1 MSSAVKVYLRARPT
15 NGAAESFRCVLAPP
29 PSLSRALGSF
39 PRLVDGRF
47 DPRGATSADE
57 PPAPTADALRF
68 HASSRAPPACERP
81 GSPDTSLRDTRAPRS
96 VGEDNRTVS
105 VSLKRTEQGLINNS
119 ADAIQFE
126 FDTILHDAS
135 QESVFTQCAA
145 EVCESVLAGYNGTVF
160 AYGQT
165 GAGKTY
171 TMSGDAGSDYKQ
183 RGVIPRAVHHLFRE
197 MDVRVGKD
205 MRASVSYLEIYNEG
219 MYDLLADEIVPDS
232 DLVVVDRDGEME
244 VKHLTKKKC
253 GDEAEALRFFFAGER
268 NRAVADHV
276 LNKTSSRSHCVFTVH
291 LESRSTGD
299 GDDRTVVSKLN
310 LVDLAGSERVKKT
323 HVTGKALVEATH
335 INKSLTFLE
344 QTVNAL
350 SRGDKHVA
358 FRQSKLTSVLR
369 DALGGNCKTTMIACT
384 WPDEAHAEETVSTCR
399 FASRVMTLST
409 RAVVNESKDPRVLAA
424 KYERRCEELMR
435 ELAARDT
442 FAGKAPVNYGPMGE
456 VERREL
462 EDVVRLFLETENAN
476 ADDVPAESLR
486 QVREAFRLFKKAYVE
501 AVAET
506 DRRVAEAREEATAE
520 AAKAGV
526 GAENLAAEGDAEGE
540 GEAAEAPAEGEEA
553 AAAAAA
559 GDDDAAV
566 GDEDAD
572 ASGFAAGV
580 APADAVPPPESPQRA
595 KNDVAMTRAAE
606 TARKV
611 AASRVEAEQRELAFA
626 EYKKSV
632 SPERAAEAAAASA
645 RLKQA
650 KASLKEA
657 VETVNTLK
665 AEIDALGL
673 AVDEAKAQA
682 AAERGAD
689 EPAEVVDAETYA
701 SMVALKKTKARY
713 RATFEEVKGL
723 KASLPGLTTAA
734 AETRAALVQAFQEW
748 YEKGGGLDLLVQRDA
763 DEDDMDYGEK
773 FDQLELQRA
782 LNRDPESGAFFAA
795 KKGLLGSTK
804 RVPVTRTVQHM
815 RALAST
821 QRRAF

>member
-1 MSSAVKVYLRARPT
+1 M
-15 NGAAESFRCVLAPP
+15 
-29 PSLSRALGSF
+29 
-39 PRLVDGRF
+39 
-47 DPRGATSADE
+47 
-57 PPAPTADALRF
+57 
-68 HASSRAPPACERP
+68 
-81 GSPDTSLRDTRAPRS
+81 
-96 VGEDNRTVS
+96 
-105 VSLKRTEQGLINNS
+105 SLKRTEQGLINNS

-171 TMSGDAGSDYKQ
+171 TMSGDVGSEYKQ

-253 GDEAEALRFFFAGER
+253 RDEAEALRFFFAGER

-291 LESRSTGD
+291 LESRSVGD

-323 HVTGKALVEATH
+323 RVSGKALVEATH

-384 WPDEAHAEETVSTCR
+384 WPDEAHAEETISTCR
-399 FASRVMTLST
+399 FASRVMTLRT

-506 DRRVAEAREEATAE
+506 DRRVAQAREEATAE

-526 GAENLAAEGDAEGE
+526 GAADAAEDR
-540 GEAAEAPAEGEEA
+540 AEGEEA
-553 AAAAAA
+553 PADAADAADAAGEGAAAEGAA
-559 GDDDAAV
+559 DEDAAV

-580 APADAVPPPESPQRA
+580 APADAVPPPESPRRA
-595 KNDVAMTRAAE
+595 KEDVAMTRAAE
-606 TARKV
+606 TARKL

-626 EYKKSV
+626 EYKTSV

-650 KASLKEA
+650 KAGLKEV

-665 AEIDALGL
+665 VEIDALGV
-673 AVDEAKAQA
+673 AVDEAKARS
-682 AAERGAD
+682 AAERGAG
-689 EPAEVVDAETYA
+689 EPAEVVDAETYE
-701 SMVALKKTKARY
+701 SMVALKKTKAKY
-713 RATFEEVKGL
+713 RATFEEVKRA

-734 AETRAALVQAFQEW
+734 AETRAALVQEFQEW
-748 YEKGGGLDLLVQRDA
+748 YDKGGGLDLLVQRDA

>member
-1 MSSAVKVYLRARPT
+1 M
-15 NGAAESFRCVLAPP
+15 
-29 PSLSRALGSF
+29 
-39 PRLVDGRF
+39 
-47 DPRGATSADE
+47 
-57 PPAPTADALRF
+57 
-68 HASSRAPPACERP
+68 
-81 GSPDTSLRDTRAPRS
+81 
-96 VGEDNRTVS
+96 
-105 VSLKRTEQGLINNS
+105 SLKRTEQGLINNS

-171 TMSGDAGSDYKQ
+171 TMSGDVGSDYKQ

-253 GDEAEALRFFFAGER
+253 RDEAEALRFFFAGER

-291 LESRSTGD
+291 LESRSVGD

-323 HVTGKALVEATH
+323 RVSGKALVEATH

-384 WPDEAHAEETVSTCR
+384 WPDEAHAEETISTCR
-399 FASRVMTLST
+399 FASRVMTLRT

-526 GAENLAAEGDAEGE
+526 GAENLAAEGEAEGE
-540 GEAAEAPAEGEEA
+540 GEAAEAPAEGEEAA

-713 RATFEEVKGL
+713 RATFEEVKRL

>member
-1 MSSAVKVYLRARPT
+1 M
-15 NGAAESFRCVLAPP
+15 
-29 PSLSRALGSF
+29 
-39 PRLVDGRF
+39 
-47 DPRGATSADE
+47 
-57 PPAPTADALRF
+57 
-68 HASSRAPPACERP
+68 
-81 GSPDTSLRDTRAPRS
+81 
-96 VGEDNRTVS
+96 
-105 VSLKRTEQGLINNS
+105 SLKRTEQGLINNS

-171 TMSGDAGSDYKQ
+171 TMSGDVGSDYKQ

-253 GDEAEALRFFFAGER
+253 RDEAEALRFFFAGER

-291 LESRSTGD
+291 LESRSVGD

-323 HVTGKALVEATH
+323 RVSGKALVEATH

-384 WPDEAHAEETVSTCR
+384 WPDEAHAEETISTCR
-399 FASRVMTLST
+399 FASRVMTLRT

-506 DRRVAEAREEATAE
+506 DRRVAQAREEATAE

-526 GAENLAAEGDAEGE
+526 GAADAAEDRAEGE
-540 GEAAEAPAEGEEA
+540 EAPAEGADAADAAGEGA
-553 AAAAAA
+553 AAEGAA
-559 GDDDAAV
+559 DEDAAV

-580 APADAVPPPESPQRA
+580 APADAVPPPESPRRA
-595 KNDVAMTRAAE
+595 KEDVAMTRAAE
-606 TARKV
+606 TARKL

-626 EYKKSV
+626 EYKTSV

-650 KASLKEA
+650 KAGLKEV

-665 AEIDALGL
+665 VEIDALGV
-673 AVDEAKAQA
+673 AVDEAKARS
-682 AAERGAD
+682 AAERGAG
-689 EPAEVVDAETYA
+689 EPAEVVDAETYE
-701 SMVALKKTKARY
+701 SMVALKKTKAKY
-713 RATFEEVKGL
+713 RATFEEVKRA

-734 AETRAALVQAFQEW
+734 AETRAALVQEFQEW
-748 YEKGGGLDLLVQRDA
+748 YDKGGGLDLLVQRDA

-795 KKGLLGSTK
+795 KKGLMGSTK

>member
-1 MSSAVKVYLRARPT
+1 M
-15 NGAAESFRCVLAPP
+15 
-29 PSLSRALGSF
+29 
-39 PRLVDGRF
+39 
-47 DPRGATSADE
+47 
-57 PPAPTADALRF
+57 
-68 HASSRAPPACERP
+68 
-81 GSPDTSLRDTRAPRS
+81 
-96 VGEDNRTVS
+96 
-105 VSLKRTEQGLINNS
+105 SLKRTEQGLINNS

-171 TMSGDAGSDYKQ
+171 TMSGDVGSEYKQ

-253 GDEAEALRFFFAGER
+253 RDEAEALRFFFAGER

-291 LESRSTGD
+291 LESRSVGD

-323 HVTGKALVEATH
+323 RVSGKALVEATH

-384 WPDEAHAEETVSTCR
+384 WPDEAHAEETISTCR
-399 FASRVMTLST
+399 FASRVMTLRT

-456 VERREL
+456 LERREL

-506 DRRVAEAREEATAE
+506 DRRVAQAREEATAE

-526 GAENLAAEGDAEGE
+526 GAADAAEDR
-540 GEAAEAPAEGEEA
+540 AEGEEA
-553 AAAAAA
+553 PADAADAADAAGEGAAAEGAA
-559 GDDDAAV
+559 DEDAAV

-580 APADAVPPPESPQRA
+580 APADAVPPPESPRRA
-595 KNDVAMTRAAE
+595 KEDVAMTRAAE
-606 TARKV
+606 TARKL

-626 EYKKSV
+626 EYKTSV

-650 KASLKEA
+650 KAGLKEA

-665 AEIDALGL
+665 VEIDALGV
-673 AVDEAKAQA
+673 AVDEAKARS
-682 AAERGAD
+682 AAERGAG
-689 EPAEVVDAETYA
+689 EPAEVVDAETYE
-701 SMVALKKTKARY
+701 SMVALKKTKAKY
-713 RATFEEVKGL
+713 RATFEEVKRA

-734 AETRAALVQAFQEW
+734 AETRAALVQEFQEW
-748 YEKGGGLDLLVQRDA
+748 YDKGGGLDLLVQRDA

>member
-39 PRLVDGRF
+39 PRFRSTGASIREARRPRTSHRLPPPTRF
-47 DPRGATSADE
+47 ASTRRRARL
-57 PPAPTADALRF
+57 PPAND
-68 HASSRAPPACERP
+68 
-81 GSPDTSLRDTRAPRS
+81 PDTSLRDTRAPRS

-384 WPDEAHAEETVSTCR
+384 WPDEAHAEETISTCR

-526 GAENLAAEGDAEGE
+526 GAENLAAEGEAEGE
-540 GEAAEAPAEGEEA
+540 GQAAEAPAEGEE
-553 AAAAAA
+553 AAAA

-665 AEIDALGL
+665 AEIDALGV
-673 AVDEAKAQA
+673 AVDEAKVQA

>member
-39 PRLVDGRF
+39 PRFRSTGASIREARRPRTSHRLPPPTRF
-47 DPRGATSADE
+47 ASTRRRARL
-57 PPAPTADALRF
+57 PPAND
-68 HASSRAPPACERP
+68 
-81 GSPDTSLRDTRAPRS
+81 PDTSLRDTRAPRS

-384 WPDEAHAEETVSTCR
+384 WPDEAHAEETISTCR

-526 GAENLAAEGDAEGE
+526 GAENLAAEGEAEGE
-540 GEAAEAPAEGEEA
+540 GQAAEAPAEGEE
-553 AAAAAA
+553 AAAA

-665 AEIDALGL
+665 AEIDALGV
-673 AVDEAKAQA
+673 AVDEAKVQA

-713 RATFEEVKGL
+713 RATFEEVKRL

>member
-1 MSSAVKVYLRARPT
+1 VALLT
-15 NGAAESFRCVLAPP
+15 PP
-29 PSLSRALGSF
+29 PI
-39 PRLVDGRF
+39 
-47 DPRGATSADE
+47 
-57 PPAPTADALRF
+57 PP
-68 HASSRAPPACERP
+68 
-81 GSPDTSLRDTRAPRS
+81 APRS

-205 MRASVSYLEIYNEG
+205 ITLSVSYLEIYNEG

-253 GDEAEALRFFFAGER
+253 RDEAEALRFFFAGER

-291 LESRSTGD
+291 LESRSVGD

-323 HVTGKALVEATH
+323 NVTGKALLEATH

-384 WPDEAHAEETVSTCR
+384 WPDEAHAEETISTCR

-424 KYERRCEELMR
+424 KYERRCEELLR

-462 EDVVRLFLETENAN
+462 ESEVRMFLETENAN

-486 QVREAFRLFKKAYVE
+486 QVREAFRLFKKAYLE
-501 AVAET
+501 AVNET
-506 DRRVAEAREEATAE
+506 DRRVAEAREETMKEALKAGAGE
-520 AAKAGV
+520 AA
-526 GAENLAAEGDAEGE
+526 AEENGGEEKEKAEGAEGE
-540 GEAAEAPAEGEEA
+540 GEAEGDAPAEGEDA
-553 AAAAAA
+553 T
-559 GDDDAAV
+559 GDDAAV

-580 APADAVPPPESPQRA
+580 APADAAPPPESPQRA

-606 TARKV
+606 TARKA
-611 AASRVEAEQRELAFA
+611 AASRVEAEQREVAFA

-645 RLKQA
+645 RLKEA

-665 AEIDALGL
+665 AEIDALGV
-673 AVDEAKAQA
+673 AVDEAKAKS
-682 AAERGAD
+682 AAERGAG
-689 EPAEVVDAETYA
+689 EPADVVDAETYE

-713 RATFEEVKGL
+713 RSTFEEVKRL
-723 KASLPGLTTAA
+723 KASLPDLTTAA
-734 AETRAALVQAFQEW
+734 AETRAALVKEFQEW
-748 YEKGGGLDLLVQRDA
+748 YDKGGGLDLLVQRDA

>member
-1 MSSAVKVYLRARPT
+1 VRNKGEETRITKRYALYGALSDDVKSLLGHRGGVKTGTKFTYAATNEASLPEDDVSIPEVAFAGRSNVGKSSLINAVTLSSAARSSDVPGKTQSLNFYDVSRRLRVVDMPGYGFAFANDDRVTDWNRLMDRYLT
-15 NGAAESFRCVLAPP
+15 
-29 PSLSRALGSF
+29 
-39 PRLVDGRF
+39 GRK
-47 DPRGATSADE
+47 A
-57 PPAPTADALRF
+57 
-68 HASSRAPPACERP
+68 
-81 GSPDTSLRDTRAPRS
+81 
-96 VGEDNRTVS
+96 
-105 VSLKRTEQGLINNS
+105 LKRVYVVIDARHGL
-119 ADAIQFE
+119 
-126 FDTILHDAS
+126 
-135 QESVFTQCAA
+135 
-145 EVCESVLAGYNGTVF
+145 
-160 AYGQT
+160 
-165 GAGKTY
+165 
-171 TMSGDAGSDYKQ
+171 KQ
-183 RGVIPRAVHHLFRE
+183 PDRE
-197 MDVRVGKD
+197 MLAFLSKYGG
-205 MRASVSYLEIYNEG
+205 VSY
-219 MYDLLADEIVPDS
+219 
-232 DLVVVDRDGEME
+232 
-244 VKHLTKKKC
+244 
-253 GDEAEALRFFFAGER
+253 
-268 NRAVADHV
+268 AVV
-276 LNKTSSRSHCVFTVH
+276 LNKTDLVKPADLARRAFLIKEELRAAKRARAEVWMAST
-291 LESRSTGD
+291 STG
-299 GDDRTVVSKLN
+299 
-310 LVDLAGSERVKKT
+310 AG
-323 HVTGKALVEATH
+323 
-335 INKSLTFLE
+335 
-344 QTVNAL
+344 
-350 SRGDKHVA
+350 VA
-358 FRQSKLTSVLR
+358 EFGAEL
-369 DALGGNCKTTMIACT
+369 LG
-384 WPDEAHAEETVSTCR
+384 
-399 FASRVMTLST
+399 
-409 RAVVNESKDPRVLAA
+409 LAA
-424 KYERRCEELMR
+424 AC
-435 ELAARDT
+435 
-442 FAGKAPVNYGPMGE
+442 AP
-456 VERREL
+456 
-462 EDVVRLFLETENAN
+462 
-476 ADDVPAESLR
+476 
-486 QVREAFRLFKKAYVE
+486 
-501 AVAET
+501 
-506 DRRVAEAREEATAE
+506 
-520 AAKAGV
+520 
-526 GAENLAAEGDAEGE
+526 
-540 GEAAEAPAEGEEA
+540 GEEGKVDRAAASAAA

-665 AEIDALGL
+665 AEIDALGV
-673 AVDEAKAQA
+673 AVDEAKVQA

-713 RATFEEVKGL
+713 RATFEEVKRL

>member
-1 MSSAVKVYLRARPT
+1 M
-15 NGAAESFRCVLAPP
+15 
-29 PSLSRALGSF
+29 
-39 PRLVDGRF
+39 
-47 DPRGATSADE
+47 
-57 PPAPTADALRF
+57 
-68 HASSRAPPACERP
+68 
-81 GSPDTSLRDTRAPRS
+81 
-96 VGEDNRTVS
+96 
-105 VSLKRTEQGLINNS
+105 SLKRTEQGLINNS

-171 TMSGDAGSDYKQ
+171 TMSGDVGSDYKQ

-253 GDEAEALRFFFAGER
+253 RDEAEALRFFFAGER

-323 HVTGKALVEATH
+323 RVSGKALVEATH

-384 WPDEAHAEETVSTCR
+384 WPDEAHAEETISTCR
-399 FASRVMTLST
+399 FASRVMTLRT

-506 DRRVAEAREEATAE
+506 DRRVAQAREEATAE

-526 GAENLAAEGDAEGE
+526 GAADAAEDRAEGE
-540 GEAAEAPAEGEEA
+540 EAPAEGADAADAAGEGA
-553 AAAAAA
+553 AAEGAA
-559 GDDDAAV
+559 DEDAAV

-580 APADAVPPPESPQRA
+580 APADAVPPPESPRRA
-595 KNDVAMTRAAE
+595 KEDVAMTRAAE
-606 TARKV
+606 TARKL

-626 EYKKSV
+626 EYKTSV

-650 KASLKEA
+650 KAGLKEA

-665 AEIDALGL
+665 VEIDALGV
-673 AVDEAKAQA
+673 AVDEAKARS
-682 AAERGAD
+682 AAERGAG
-689 EPAEVVDAETYA
+689 EPAEVVDAETYE
-701 SMVALKKTKARY
+701 SMVALKKTKAKY
-713 RATFEEVKGL
+713 RATFEEVKRA

-734 AETRAALVQAFQEW
+734 AETRAALVQEFQEW
-748 YEKGGGLDLLVQRDA
+748 YDKGGGLDLLVQRDA

-795 KKGLLGSTK
+795 KKGLMGSTK

>member
-39 PRLVDGRF
+39 PRFRSTGASIREARRPRTSHRLPPPTRF
-47 DPRGATSADE
+47 ASTRRRARL
-57 PPAPTADALRF
+57 PPAND
-68 HASSRAPPACERP
+68 
-81 GSPDTSLRDTRAPRS
+81 PDTSLRDTRAPRS

-384 WPDEAHAEETVSTCR
+384 WPDEAHAEETISTCR

-526 GAENLAAEGDAEGE
+526 GAENLAAEGEAEGE

-553 AAAAAA
+553 AAA

-566 GDEDAD
+566 GDEDAH

-580 APADAVPPPESPQRA
+580 APAVAVPPPESPQRA

-665 AEIDALGL
+665 AEIDALGV
-673 AVDEAKAQA
+673 AVDEAKVQA

-713 RATFEEVKGL
+713 RATFEEVKRL

>member
-1 MSSAVKVYLRARPT
+1 M
-15 NGAAESFRCVLAPP
+15 
-29 PSLSRALGSF
+29 
-39 PRLVDGRF
+39 
-47 DPRGATSADE
+47 
-57 PPAPTADALRF
+57 
-68 HASSRAPPACERP
+68 
-81 GSPDTSLRDTRAPRS
+81 
-96 VGEDNRTVS
+96 
-105 VSLKRTEQGLINNS
+105 SLKRTEQGLINNS

-171 TMSGDAGSDYKQ
+171 TMSGDVGSDYKQ

-253 GDEAEALRFFFAGER
+253 RDEAEALRFFFAGER

-291 LESRSTGD
+291 LESRSVGD

-323 HVTGKALVEATH
+323 RVSGKALVEATH

-384 WPDEAHAEETVSTCR
+384 WPDEAHAEETISTCR
-399 FASRVMTLST
+399 FASRVMTLRT

-506 DRRVAEAREEATAE
+506 DRRVAQAREEATAE

-526 GAENLAAEGDAEGE
+526 GAADAAEDRAEGE
-540 GEAAEAPAEGEEA
+540 EAPAEGADA
-553 AAAAAA
+553 ADAA
-559 GDDDAAV
+559 GEGAAGEGAADEDAAV

-580 APADAVPPPESPQRA
+580 APADAVPPPESPRRA
-595 KNDVAMTRAAE
+595 KEDVAMTRAAE
-606 TARKV
+606 TARKL

-626 EYKKSV
+626 EYKTSV

-650 KASLKEA
+650 KAGLKEA

-665 AEIDALGL
+665 VEIDALGV
-673 AVDEAKAQA
+673 AVDEAKARS
-682 AAERGAD
+682 AAERGAG
-689 EPAEVVDAETYA
+689 EPAEVVDAETYE
-701 SMVALKKTKARY
+701 SMVALKKTKAKY
-713 RATFEEVKGL
+713 RATFEEVKRA

-734 AETRAALVQAFQEW
+734 AETRAALVQEFQEW
-748 YEKGGGLDLLVQRDA
+748 YDKGGGLDLLVQRDA

-795 KKGLLGSTK
+795 KKGLMGSTK

>member
-1 MSSAVKVYLRARPT
+1 M
-15 NGAAESFRCVLAPP
+15 
-29 PSLSRALGSF
+29 
-39 PRLVDGRF
+39 
-47 DPRGATSADE
+47 
-57 PPAPTADALRF
+57 
-68 HASSRAPPACERP
+68 
-81 GSPDTSLRDTRAPRS
+81 
-96 VGEDNRTVS
+96 
-105 VSLKRTEQGLINNS
+105 SLKRTEQGLINNS

-171 TMSGDAGSDYKQ
+171 TMSGDVGSDYKQ

-253 GDEAEALRFFFAGER
+253 RDEAEALRFFFAGER

-384 WPDEAHAEETVSTCR
+384 WPDEAHAEETISTCR
-399 FASRVMTLST
+399 FASRVMTLRT

-506 DRRVAEAREEATAE
+506 DRRVAQAREEATAE

-526 GAENLAAEGDAEGE
+526 GAADAAEDRAEGE
-540 GEAAEAPAEGEEA
+540 EAPAEGADAADAAGEGA
-553 AAAAAA
+553 AAEGAA
-559 GDDDAAV
+559 DEDAAV

-580 APADAVPPPESPQRA
+580 APADAVPPPESPRRA
-595 KNDVAMTRAAE
+595 KEDVAMTRAAE
-606 TARKV
+606 TARKL

-626 EYKKSV
+626 EYKTSV

-650 KASLKEA
+650 KAGLKEA

-665 AEIDALGL
+665 VEIDALGV
-673 AVDEAKAQA
+673 AVDEAKARS
-682 AAERGAD
+682 AAERGAG
-689 EPAEVVDAETYA
+689 EPAEVVDAETYE
-701 SMVALKKTKARY
+701 SMVALKKTKAKY
-713 RATFEEVKGL
+713 RATFEEVKRA

-734 AETRAALVQAFQEW
+734 AETRAALVQEFQEW
-748 YEKGGGLDLLVQRDA
+748 YDKGGGLDLLVQRDA

-795 KKGLLGSTK
+795 KKGLMGSTK

>member
-39 PRLVDGRF
+39 PRFRSTGASIREARRPRTSHRLPPPTRF
-47 DPRGATSADE
+47 ASTRRRARL
-57 PPAPTADALRF
+57 PPAND
-68 HASSRAPPACERP
+68 
-81 GSPDTSLRDTRAPRS
+81 PDTSLRDTRAPRS

-384 WPDEAHAEETVSTCR
+384 WPDEAHAEETISTCR

-526 GAENLAAEGDAEGE
+526 GAENLAAEGEAEGE
-540 GEAAEAPAEGEEA
+540 GEAAEAPAEGEE
-553 AAAAAA
+553 AAAA

-665 AEIDALGL
+665 AEIDALGV
-673 AVDEAKAQA
+673 AVDEAKVQA

-713 RATFEEVKGL
+713 RATFEEVKRL

>member
-39 PRLVDGRF
+39 PRFRSTGASIREARRPRTSHRLPPPTRF
-47 DPRGATSADE
+47 ASTRRRARL
-57 PPAPTADALRF
+57 PPAND
-68 HASSRAPPACERP
+68 
-81 GSPDTSLRDTRAPRS
+81 PDTSLRDTRAPRS

-384 WPDEAHAEETVSTCR
+384 WPDEAHAEETISTCR

-526 GAENLAAEGDAEGE
+526 GAENLAAEGEAEGE

-553 AAAAAA
+553 AAA
-559 GDDDAAV
+559 GDEDAAV

-580 APADAVPPPESPQRA
+580 APADAAPPPESPQRA

-665 AEIDALGL
+665 AEIDALGV
-673 AVDEAKAQA
+673 AVDEAKVQA

-713 RATFEEVKGL
+713 RATFEEVKRL

>member
-39 PRLVDGRF
+39 PRFRSTGASIREARRPRTSHRLPPPTRF
-47 DPRGATSADE
+47 ASTRRRARL
-57 PPAPTADALRF
+57 PPAND
-68 HASSRAPPACERP
+68 
-81 GSPDTSLRDTRAPRS
+81 PDTSLRDTRAPRS

-384 WPDEAHAEETVSTCR
+384 WPDEAHAEETISTCR

-526 GAENLAAEGDAEGE
+526 GAENLAAEGEAEGE

-553 AAAAAA
+553 AAA
-559 GDDDAAV
+559 GDEDAAV

-665 AEIDALGL
+665 AEIDALGV
-673 AVDEAKAQA
+673 AVDEAKVQA

-713 RATFEEVKGL
+713 RATFEEVKRL

>member
-1 MSSAVKVYLRARPT
+1 M
-15 NGAAESFRCVLAPP
+15 
-29 PSLSRALGSF
+29 
-39 PRLVDGRF
+39 
-47 DPRGATSADE
+47 
-57 PPAPTADALRF
+57 
-68 HASSRAPPACERP
+68 
-81 GSPDTSLRDTRAPRS
+81 
-96 VGEDNRTVS
+96 
-105 VSLKRTEQGLINNS
+105 SLKRTEQGLINNS

-171 TMSGDAGSDYKQ
+171 TMSGDVGSDYKQ

-253 GDEAEALRFFFAGER
+253 RDEAEALRFFFAGER

-291 LESRSTGD
+291 LESRSVGD
-299 GDDRTVVSKLN
+299 GDDRTVVSTLN

-323 HVTGKALVEATH
+323 RVSGKALVEATH

-384 WPDEAHAEETVSTCR
+384 WPDEAHAEETISTCR
-399 FASRVMTLST
+399 FASRVMTLRT

-506 DRRVAEAREEATAE
+506 DRRVAQAREEATAE

-526 GAENLAAEGDAEGE
+526 GAADAAEDRAEGE
-540 GEAAEAPAEGEEA
+540 EAPAEGADAADAAGEGA
-553 AAAAAA
+553 AAEGAA
-559 GDDDAAV
+559 DEDAAV

-650 KASLKEA
+650 KAGLKEA

-665 AEIDALGL
+665 VEIDALGV
-673 AVDEAKAQA
+673 AVDEAKARS
-682 AAERGAD
+682 AAERGAG
-689 EPAEVVDAETYA
+689 EPAEVVDAETYE
-701 SMVALKKTKARY
+701 SMVALKKTKAKY
-713 RATFEEVKGL
+713 RATFEEVKRA

-734 AETRAALVQAFQEW
+734 AETRAALVQEFQEW
-748 YEKGGGLDLLVQRDA
+748 YDKGGGLDLLVQRDA

-795 KKGLLGSTK
+795 KKGLMGSTK

>member
-1 MSSAVKVYLRARPT
+1 M
-15 NGAAESFRCVLAPP
+15 
-29 PSLSRALGSF
+29 
-39 PRLVDGRF
+39 
-47 DPRGATSADE
+47 
-57 PPAPTADALRF
+57 
-68 HASSRAPPACERP
+68 
-81 GSPDTSLRDTRAPRS
+81 
-96 VGEDNRTVS
+96 
-105 VSLKRTEQGLINNS
+105 SLKRTEQGLINNS

-171 TMSGDAGSDYKQ
+171 TMSGDVGSEYKQ

-253 GDEAEALRFFFAGER
+253 RDEAEALRFFFAGER

-291 LESRSTGD
+291 LESRSVGD

-323 HVTGKALVEATH
+323 RVSGKALVEATH

-384 WPDEAHAEETVSTCR
+384 WPDEAHAEETISTCR
-399 FASRVMTLST
+399 FASRVMTLRT

-456 VERREL
+456 LERREL

-506 DRRVAEAREEATAE
+506 DRRVAQAREEATAE

-526 GAENLAAEGDAEGE
+526 GAADAAEDRAEGE
-540 GEAAEAPAEGEEA
+540 EAPAEGADAADAAGEGA
-553 AAAAAA
+553 AAEGAA
-559 GDDDAAV
+559 DEDAAV

-580 APADAVPPPESPQRA
+580 APADAVPPPESPRRA
-595 KNDVAMTRAAE
+595 KEDVAMTRAAE
-606 TARKV
+606 TARKL

-626 EYKKSV
+626 EYKTSV

-650 KASLKEA
+650 KAGLKEA

-665 AEIDALGL
+665 VEIDALGV
-673 AVDEAKAQA
+673 AVDEAKARS
-682 AAERGAD
+682 AAERGAG
-689 EPAEVVDAETYA
+689 EPAEVVDAETYE
-701 SMVALKKTKARY
+701 SMVALKKTKAKY
-713 RATFEEVKGL
+713 RATFEEVKRA

-734 AETRAALVQAFQEW
+734 AETRAALVQEFQEW
-748 YEKGGGLDLLVQRDA
+748 YDKGGGLDLLVQRDA

>member
-1 MSSAVKVYLRARPT
+1 
-15 NGAAESFRCVLAPP
+15 
-29 PSLSRALGSF
+29 
-39 PRLVDGRF
+39 
-47 DPRGATSADE
+47 
-57 PPAPTADALRF
+57 
-68 HASSRAPPACERP
+68 
-81 GSPDTSLRDTRAPRS
+81 
-96 VGEDNRTVS
+96 
-105 VSLKRTEQGLINNS
+105 
-119 ADAIQFE
+119 
-126 FDTILHDAS
+126 
-135 QESVFTQCAA
+135 
-145 EVCESVLAGYNGTVF
+145 
-160 AYGQT
+160 
-165 GAGKTY
+165 
-171 TMSGDAGSDYKQ
+171 
-183 RGVIPRAVHHLFRE
+183 

-506 DRRVAEAREEATAE
+506 DRRVARRARGDGGRRRV
-520 AAKAGV
+520 AAPRTSPPKEMPKAR
-526 GAENLAAEGDAEGE
+526 AAAER
-540 GEAAEAPAEGEEA
+540 PRRRRA

-559 GDDDAAV
+559 G
-566 GDEDAD
+566 GEDARTPR
-572 ASGFAAGV
+572 ASRPAWRPRTPSPLRR
-580 APADAVPPPESPQRA
+580 APAREERRRHGRA
-595 KNDVAMTRAAE
+595 RRDRAE
-606 TARKV
+606 GCGEPR
-611 AASRVEAEQRELAFA
+611 
-626 EYKKSV
+626 
-632 SPERAAEAAAASA
+632 
-645 RLKQA
+645 
-650 KASLKEA
+650 
-657 VETVNTLK
+657 
-665 AEIDALGL
+665 
-673 AVDEAKAQA
+673 
-682 AAERGAD
+682 RG
-689 EPAEVVDAETYA
+689 
-701 SMVALKKTKARY
+701 
-713 RATFEEVKGL
+713 
-723 KASLPGLTTAA
+723 
-734 AETRAALVQAFQEW
+734 
-748 YEKGGGLDLLVQRDA
+748 
-763 DEDDMDYGEK
+763 
-773 FDQLELQRA
+773 
-782 LNRDPESGAFFAA
+782 
-795 KKGLLGSTK
+795 
-804 RVPVTRTVQHM
+804 
-815 RALAST
+815 
-821 QRRAF
+821 

>member
-39 PRLVDGRF
+39 PRFRSTGASIREARRPRTSHRLPPPTRF
-47 DPRGATSADE
+47 ASTRRRARL
-57 PPAPTADALRF
+57 PPAND
-68 HASSRAPPACERP
+68 
-81 GSPDTSLRDTRAPRS
+81 PDTSLRDTRAPRS

-384 WPDEAHAEETVSTCR
+384 WPDEAHAEETISTCR

-526 GAENLAAEGDAEGE
+526 GAENLAAEGEAEGE
-540 GEAAEAPAEGEEA
+540 GQAAEAPAEGEE
-553 AAAAAA
+553 AAAA

-665 AEIDALGL
+665 AEIDALGV
-673 AVDEAKAQA
+673 AVDEAKVQA

-713 RATFEEVKGL
+713 RAMFEEVKRL

>member
-1 MSSAVKVYLRARPT
+1 M
-15 NGAAESFRCVLAPP
+15 
-29 PSLSRALGSF
+29 
-39 PRLVDGRF
+39 
-47 DPRGATSADE
+47 
-57 PPAPTADALRF
+57 
-68 HASSRAPPACERP
+68 
-81 GSPDTSLRDTRAPRS
+81 
-96 VGEDNRTVS
+96 
-105 VSLKRTEQGLINNS
+105 SLKRTEQGLINNS

-171 TMSGDAGSDYKQ
+171 TMSGDVGSDYKQ

-253 GDEAEALRFFFAGER
+253 RDEAEALRFFFAGER

-291 LESRSTGD
+291 LESRSVGD

-323 HVTGKALVEATH
+323 RVSGKALVEATH

-384 WPDEAHAEETVSTCR
+384 WPDEAHAEETISTCR
-399 FASRVMTLST
+399 FASRVMTLRT

-456 VERREL
+456 GERREL

-506 DRRVAEAREEATAE
+506 DRRVAQAREEATAE

-526 GAENLAAEGDAEGE
+526 GAADAAEDRAEGE
-540 GEAAEAPAEGEEA
+540 EAPAEGADAADAAGEGA
-553 AAAAAA
+553 AAEGAA
-559 GDDDAAV
+559 DEDAAV

-580 APADAVPPPESPQRA
+580 APADAVPPPESPRRA
-595 KNDVAMTRAAE
+595 KEDVAMTRAAE
-606 TARKV
+606 TARKL

-626 EYKKSV
+626 EYKTSV

-650 KASLKEA
+650 KAGLKEA

-665 AEIDALGL
+665 VEIDALGV
-673 AVDEAKAQA
+673 AVDEAKARS
-682 AAERGAD
+682 AAERGAG
-689 EPAEVVDAETYA
+689 EPAEVVDAETYE
-701 SMVALKKTKARY
+701 SMVALKKTKAKY
-713 RATFEEVKGL
+713 RATFEEVKRA

-734 AETRAALVQAFQEW
+734 AETRAALVQEFQEW
-748 YEKGGGLDLLVQRDA
+748 YDKGGGLDLLVQRDA

-795 KKGLLGSTK
+795 KKGLMGSTK

>member
-1 MSSAVKVYLRARPT
+1 
-15 NGAAESFRCVLAPP
+15 
-29 PSLSRALGSF
+29 
-39 PRLVDGRF
+39 
-47 DPRGATSADE
+47 
-57 PPAPTADALRF
+57 
-68 HASSRAPPACERP
+68 
-81 GSPDTSLRDTRAPRS
+81 
-96 VGEDNRTVS
+96 
-105 VSLKRTEQGLINNS
+105 
-119 ADAIQFE
+119 
-126 FDTILHDAS
+126 
-135 QESVFTQCAA
+135 
-145 EVCESVLAGYNGTVF
+145 
-160 AYGQT
+160 
-165 GAGKTY
+165 
-171 TMSGDAGSDYKQ
+171 
-183 RGVIPRAVHHLFRE
+183 
-197 MDVRVGKD
+197 
-205 MRASVSYLEIYNEG
+205 
-219 MYDLLADEIVPDS
+219 
-232 DLVVVDRDGEME
+232 
-244 VKHLTKKKC
+244 
-253 GDEAEALRFFFAGER
+253 
-268 NRAVADHV
+268 
-276 LNKTSSRSHCVFTVH
+276 
-291 LESRSTGD
+291 
-299 GDDRTVVSKLN
+299 
-310 LVDLAGSERVKKT
+310 
-323 HVTGKALVEATH
+323 
-335 INKSLTFLE
+335 
-344 QTVNAL
+344 
-350 SRGDKHVA
+350 
-358 FRQSKLTSVLR
+358 
-369 DALGGNCKTTMIACT
+369 
-384 WPDEAHAEETVSTCR
+384 
-399 FASRVMTLST
+399 
-409 RAVVNESKDPRVLAA
+409 
-424 KYERRCEELMR
+424 
-435 ELAARDT
+435 
-442 FAGKAPVNYGPMGE
+442 
-456 VERREL
+456 
-462 EDVVRLFLETENAN
+462 
-476 ADDVPAESLR
+476 
-486 QVREAFRLFKKAYVE
+486 VREAFRLFKKAYVE

-526 GAENLAAEGDAEGE
+526 GAENLAAEGEAEGE
-540 GEAAEAPAEGEEA
+540 GQAAEAPAEGEE
-553 AAAAAA
+553 AAAA

-665 AEIDALGL
+665 AEIDALGV
-673 AVDEAKAQA
+673 AVDEAKVQA

-713 RATFEEVKGL
+713 RATFEEVKRL

>member
-39 PRLVDGRF
+39 PRFRSTGASIREARRPRTSHRLPPPTRF
-47 DPRGATSADE
+47 ASTRRRARL
-57 PPAPTADALRF
+57 PPAND
-68 HASSRAPPACERP
+68 
-81 GSPDTSLRDTRAPRS
+81 PDTSLRDTRAPRS

-291 LESRSTGD
+291 LESRSVGD

-323 HVTGKALVEATH
+323 RVSGKALVEATH

-384 WPDEAHAEETVSTCR
+384 WPDEAHAEETISTCR

-526 GAENLAAEGDAEGE
+526 GAENLAAEGEAEGE
-540 GEAAEAPAEGEEA
+540 GEAAEAPAEGEE
-553 AAAAAA
+553 AAAA

-665 AEIDALGL
+665 AEIDALGV
-673 AVDEAKAQA
+673 AVDEAKVQA

-713 RATFEEVKGL
+713 RATFEEVKRL

>member
-1 MSSAVKVYLRARPT
+1 M
-15 NGAAESFRCVLAPP
+15 
-29 PSLSRALGSF
+29 
-39 PRLVDGRF
+39 
-47 DPRGATSADE
+47 
-57 PPAPTADALRF
+57 
-68 HASSRAPPACERP
+68 
-81 GSPDTSLRDTRAPRS
+81 
-96 VGEDNRTVS
+96 
-105 VSLKRTEQGLINNS
+105 SLKRTEQGLINNS

-171 TMSGDAGSDYKQ
+171 TMSGDVGSEYKQ

-253 GDEAEALRFFFAGER
+253 RDEAEALRFFFAGER

-291 LESRSTGD
+291 LESRSVGD

-323 HVTGKALVEATH
+323 RVSGKALVEATH

-384 WPDEAHAEETVSTCR
+384 WPDEAHAEETISTCR
-399 FASRVMTLST
+399 FASRVMTLRT

-456 VERREL
+456 LERREL

-506 DRRVAEAREEATAE
+506 DRRVAQAREEATAE

-526 GAENLAAEGDAEGE
+526 GAADAAEDRAEGE
-540 GEAAEAPAEGEEA
+540 EAPAEGADAADAAGEGA
-553 AAAAAA
+553 AAEGAA
-559 GDDDAAV
+559 DEDAAV

-580 APADAVPPPESPQRA
+580 APADAVPPPESPRRA
-595 KNDVAMTRAAE
+595 KEDVAMTRAAE
-606 TARKV
+606 TARKL

-626 EYKKSV
+626 EYKTSV

-650 KASLKEA
+650 KAGLKEA

-665 AEIDALGL
+665 VEIDALGV
-673 AVDEAKAQA
+673 AVDEAKARS
-682 AAERGAD
+682 AAERGAG
-689 EPAEVVDAETYA
+689 EPAEVVDAETYE
-701 SMVALKKTKARY
+701 SMVALKKTKAKY
-713 RATFEEVKGL
+713 RATFEEVKRA

-734 AETRAALVQAFQEW
+734 AETRAALVQEFQEW
-748 YEKGGGLDLLVQRDA
+748 YDKGGGLDLLVQRDA

-795 KKGLLGSTK
+795 KKGLMGSTK

>member
-1 MSSAVKVYLRARPT
+1 M
-15 NGAAESFRCVLAPP
+15 
-29 PSLSRALGSF
+29 
-39 PRLVDGRF
+39 
-47 DPRGATSADE
+47 
-57 PPAPTADALRF
+57 
-68 HASSRAPPACERP
+68 
-81 GSPDTSLRDTRAPRS
+81 
-96 VGEDNRTVS
+96 
-105 VSLKRTEQGLINNS
+105 SLKRTEQGLINNS

-171 TMSGDAGSDYKQ
+171 TMSGDVGSDYKQ

-253 GDEAEALRFFFAGER
+253 RDEAEALRFFFAGER

-291 LESRSTGD
+291 LESRSVGD

-323 HVTGKALVEATH
+323 RVSGKALVEATH

-384 WPDEAHAEETVSTCR
+384 WPDEAHAEETISTCR
-399 FASRVMTLST
+399 FASRVMTLRT

-506 DRRVAEAREEATAE
+506 DRRVAQAREEATAE

-526 GAENLAAEGDAEGE
+526 GAADAAEDRAEGE
-540 GEAAEAPAEGEEA
+540 EAPAEGADAADAAGEGA
-553 AAAAAA
+553 AAEGAA
-559 GDDDAAV
+559 DEDAAV

-580 APADAVPPPESPQRA
+580 APADAVPPPESPRRA
-595 KNDVAMTRAAE
+595 KEDVAMTRAAE
-606 TARKV
+606 TARKL

-626 EYKKSV
+626 EYKTSV

-650 KASLKEA
+650 KAGLKEA

-665 AEIDALGL
+665 VEIDALGV
-673 AVDEAKAQA
+673 AVDEAKARS
-682 AAERGAD
+682 AAERGAG
-689 EPAEVVDAETYA
+689 EPAEVVDAETYE
-701 SMVALKKTKARY
+701 SMVALKKTKAKY
-713 RATFEEVKGL
+713 RATFEEVKRA

-734 AETRAALVQAFQEW
+734 AETRAALVQEFQEW
-748 YEKGGGLDLLVQRDA
+748 YDKGGGLDLLVQRDA

-795 KKGLLGSTK
+795 KKGLMGSTK

>member
-1 MSSAVKVYLRARPT
+1 
-15 NGAAESFRCVLAPP
+15 
-29 PSLSRALGSF
+29 
-39 PRLVDGRF
+39 
-47 DPRGATSADE
+47 
-57 PPAPTADALRF
+57 
-68 HASSRAPPACERP
+68 
-81 GSPDTSLRDTRAPRS
+81 
-96 VGEDNRTVS
+96 
-105 VSLKRTEQGLINNS
+105 
-119 ADAIQFE
+119 
-126 FDTILHDAS
+126 
-135 QESVFTQCAA
+135 
-145 EVCESVLAGYNGTVF
+145 
-160 AYGQT
+160 
-165 GAGKTY
+165 
-171 TMSGDAGSDYKQ
+171 
-183 RGVIPRAVHHLFRE
+183 
-197 MDVRVGKD
+197 
-205 MRASVSYLEIYNEG
+205 
-219 MYDLLADEIVPDS
+219 
-232 DLVVVDRDGEME
+232 
-244 VKHLTKKKC
+244 
-253 GDEAEALRFFFAGER
+253 
-268 NRAVADHV
+268 
-276 LNKTSSRSHCVFTVH
+276 
-291 LESRSTGD
+291 
-299 GDDRTVVSKLN
+299 
-310 LVDLAGSERVKKT
+310 VKKT
-323 HVTGKALVEATH
+323 NVTGKALLEATH

-384 WPDEAHAEETVSTCR
+384 WPDEAHAEETISTCR

-424 KYERRCEELMR
+424 KYERRCEELLR

-462 EDVVRLFLETENAN
+462 ESEVRMFLETENAN

-486 QVREAFRLFKKAYVE
+486 QVREAFRLFKKAYLE
-501 AVAET
+501 AVNET
-506 DRRVAEAREEATAE
+506 DRRVAEAREETMKEALKAGAGE
-520 AAKAGV
+520 AA
-526 GAENLAAEGDAEGE
+526 AEENGGEEKEKAEGAEGE
-540 GEAAEAPAEGEEA
+540 GEAEGDAPAEGEDA
-553 AAAAAA
+553 T
-559 GDDDAAV
+559 GDAAAV
-566 GDEDAD
+566 GDEDAE

-580 APADAVPPPESPQRA
+580 APADAAPPPESPQRA

-606 TARKV
+606 TARKA
-611 AASRVEAEQRELAFA
+611 AASRVEAEQREVAFA

-645 RLKQA
+645 RLKEA
-650 KASLKEA
+650 KAGLKEA

-665 AEIDALGL
+665 AEIDALGV
-673 AVDEAKAQA
+673 AVDEAKAKS
-682 AAERGAD
+682 AAERGAG
-689 EPAEVVDAETYA
+689 EPADVVDAETYE

-713 RATFEEVKGL
+713 RSTFEEVKRL
-723 KASLPGLTTAA
+723 KASLPDLTTAA
-734 AETRAALVQAFQEW
+734 AETRAALVKEFQEW
-748 YEKGGGLDLLVQRDA
+748 YDKGGGLDLLVQRDA

>member
-39 PRLVDGRF
+39 PRFRSTGASIREARRPRTSHRLPPPTRF
-47 DPRGATSADE
+47 ASTRRRARL
-57 PPAPTADALRF
+57 PPAND
-68 HASSRAPPACERP
+68 
-81 GSPDTSLRDTRAPRS
+81 PDTSLRDTRAPRS

-384 WPDEAHAEETVSTCR
+384 WPDEAHAEETISTCR

-526 GAENLAAEGDAEGE
+526 GAENLAAEGEAEGE

-665 AEIDALGL
+665 AEIDALGV
-673 AVDEAKAQA
+673 AVDEAKVQA

-713 RATFEEVKGL
+713 RATFEEVKRL